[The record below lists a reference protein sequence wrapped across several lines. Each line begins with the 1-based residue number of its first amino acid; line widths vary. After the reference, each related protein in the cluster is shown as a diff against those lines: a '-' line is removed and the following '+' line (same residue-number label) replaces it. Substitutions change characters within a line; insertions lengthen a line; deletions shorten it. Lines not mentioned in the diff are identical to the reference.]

1 MELYGRGSTG
11 RNVSQTDHNQQPGW
25 IQPGPET
32 GLEESMRRFGIFGER
47 VGELYPERPGMAD
60 CAYYMRTGTCG
71 YGSKCRY
78 NHPPDRSSSA
88 GGVGRLLVAGPYP
101 ERPGE
106 PICQYYLRTG
116 TCKFGASC
124 KFNHPRH
131 AGGSLSNV
139 PLNTYGYP
147 LRPEEKECSYYLK
160 TGQCKF
166 GITCK
171 YHHPQPTGEPMQPA
185 SARPFYSTVQSPS
198 APSPEPYGGPVGP
211 SAGYRVARPPLVPG
225 SYPPGAYGPILLS
238 PGMVPVPNWS
248 PYSGRVSPA
257 LSPGAQP
264 SVYGVNTSGPTFAA
278 QYRPLPPSPGPGP
291 GPISSSQTER
301 IFPERPGQPECQYYM
316 KTGDCKFG
324 ASCKYHHPP
333 DWALSKENCLLSP
346 MGLPLR
352 PGVEPCSFYMQNGHC
367 KFGRT
372 CKFDHPIPGG
382 AVSYGPTDIPIAPY
396 MTMAPSGSF
405 PERSNLDPHSSSSVG
420 LMFPHGQ
427 PGSSGD
433 MQLSSQSQSSPQTR

>member
-1 MELYGRGSTG
+1 MELYGRSSG
-11 RNVSQTDHNQQPGW
+11 RNGSQTDHSQQPGW
-25 IQPGPET
+25 IQPGTET
-32 GLEESMRRFGIFGER
+32 GLEESMRRLGLGLLSGRGGEF
-47 VGELYPERPGMAD
+47 YPERPGTAD

-88 GGVGRLLVAGPYP
+88 GGAARSAGGGAYP

-106 PICQYYLRTG
+106 LPCQYYLRTG
-116 TCKFGASC
+116 SCKFGASC
-124 KFNHPRH
+124 KFHHPRH

-171 YHHPQPTGEPMQPA
+171 FHHPQPTGESMPA
-185 SARPFYSTVQSPS
+185 SARPFYSTVQSPT
-198 APSPEPYGGPVGP
+198 PEQY
-211 SAGYRVARPPLVPG
+211 AYRVARPPLVPG
-225 SYPPGAYGPILLS
+225 GSYAGAYGPILLS
-238 PGMVPVPNWS
+238 PGMVPWS
-248 PYSGRVSPA
+248 PYSGRVSPV

-264 SVYGVNTSGPTFAA
+264 PAAAASVYGVNSSSFAA
-278 QYRPLPPSPGPGP
+278 GHFRPLAPGP
-291 GPISSSQTER
+291 SQSER
-301 IFPERPGQPECQYYM
+301 VFPERPGQPECQYYM

-333 DWALSKENCLLSP
+333 DWVLSKANCVLSP
-346 MGLPLR
+346 IGLPLR
-352 PGVEPCSFYMQNGHC
+352 PGVEPCNFYMQNGHC

-372 CKFDHPIPGG
+372 CKFDHPLPG
-382 AVSYGPTDIPIAPY
+382 AVSYGEMPI
-396 MTMAPSGSF
+396 TVSF
-405 PERSNLDPHSSSSVG
+405 SERSKMDSSATTMFTQGTSSADA
-420 LMFPHGQ
+420 Q
-427 PGSSGD
+427 T
-433 MQLSSQSQSSPQTR
+433 SPQTR

>member
-1 MELYGRGSTG
+1 MELYGRSTG
-11 RNVSQTDHNQQPGW
+11 RNGSQPDHNQQPEW
-25 IQPGPET
+25 VQPGTET
-32 GLEESMRRFGIFGER
+32 GLEESMRRLGLWGGTGR
-47 VGELYPERPGMAD
+47 VGEFYPERPGTAD

-78 NHPPDRSSSA
+78 NHPPDRSNLAGGAARSA
-88 GGVGRLLVAGPYP
+88 GGGAYP

-106 PICQYYLRTG
+106 PPCQYYLRTG

-171 YHHPQPTGEPMQPA
+171 FHHPQPSGE

-198 APSPEPYGGPVGP
+198 PEQYP
-211 SAGYRVARPPLVPG
+211 AGAAYRVARPPLVPG

-238 PGMVPVPNWS
+238 PGMVPWS
-248 PYSGRVSPA
+248 PYSGRVSPV

-264 SVYGVNTSGPTFAA
+264 FAGHF
-278 QYRPLPPSPGPGP
+278 RPLPPPSPGP
-291 GPISSSQTER
+291 SQPER
-301 IFPERPGQPECQYYM
+301 VFPERPGQPECQYYM

-333 DWALSKENCLLSP
+333 DWVISKANCVLSSI
-346 MGLPLR
+346 GLPLR
-352 PGVEPCSFYMQNGHC
+352 PGVEACNFYMQNGHC

-372 CKFDHPIPGG
+372 CKFDHPVAG
-382 AVSYGPTDIPIAPY
+382 AVSYGGPSPSD
-396 MTMAPSGSF
+396 MAYT
-405 PERSNLDPHSSSSVG
+405 SSSVE
-420 LMFPHGQ
+420 LMFTQGGAQ
-427 PGSSGD
+427 SGSSGD
-433 MQLSSQSQSSPQTR
+433 AGQTSPQTR